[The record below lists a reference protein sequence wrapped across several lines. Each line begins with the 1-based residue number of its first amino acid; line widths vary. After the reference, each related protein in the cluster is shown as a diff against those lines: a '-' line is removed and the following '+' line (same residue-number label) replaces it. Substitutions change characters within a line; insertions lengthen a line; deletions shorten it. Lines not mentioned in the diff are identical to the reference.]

1 MANFSPLRYPGGK
14 GKMYNQTVKILK
26 ENNLIGCTYIEPFA
40 GGANLALNLL
50 FKGKVKKIILNDY
63 DLAIYAFWYSV
74 LNYAPE
80 FIEMIKNVEVSL
92 NEREKQKEIYI
103 NEKTD
108 LLKLVLPLFI

>member
-50 FKGKVKKIILNDY
+50 FKGQVKKNN
-63 DLAIYAFWYSV
+63 F
-74 LNYAPE
+74 
-80 FIEMIKNVEVSL
+80 K
-92 NEREKQKEIYI
+92 
-103 NEKTD
+103 
-108 LLKLVLPLFI
+108 

>member
-1 MANFSPLRYPGGK
+1 MANYSPLRYPGGK

-63 DLAIYAFWYSV
+63 DICILVFYF
-74 LNYAPE
+74 
-80 FIEMIKNVEVSL
+80 
-92 NEREKQKEIYI
+92 
-103 NEKTD
+103 
-108 LLKLVLPLFI
+108 KLRS

>member
-1 MANFSPLRYPGGK
+1 MANYSPLRYPGGK

-63 DLAIYAFWYSV
+63 DLAIYAFWYSI

-80 FIEMIKNVEVSL
+80 FIDMIKKVEVSL
-92 NEREKQKEIYI
+92 DEREKQKKYIQMKKMIY
-103 NEKTD
+103 
-108 LLKLVLPLFI
+108 